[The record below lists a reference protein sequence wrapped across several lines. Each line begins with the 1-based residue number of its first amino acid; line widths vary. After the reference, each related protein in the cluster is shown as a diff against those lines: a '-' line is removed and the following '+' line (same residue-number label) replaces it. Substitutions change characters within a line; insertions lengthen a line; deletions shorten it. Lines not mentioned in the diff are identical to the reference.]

1 MTSIWFLKTRS
12 LSMIWWVRQVTV
24 KVKNSLSSKQMKQ
37 VIDELDRAV
46 MKMKKGEVA
55 LDKPRVRFK
64 VAVCLMIWLRAVRQS
79 GEASASFVNSGGTR
93 AIVRASGGALGS
105 FRGFSWRHLLR
116 KLVLSLSDRKSVK
129 KKMRSLS

>member
-1 MTSIWFLKTRS
+1 
-12 LSMIWWVRQVTV
+12 MIRIPEDTKSGDNNPWRKVTV

-55 LDKPRVRFK
+55 L
-64 VAVCLMIWLRAVRQS
+64 S
-79 GEASASFVNSGGTR
+79 GEASASFELGRNKSYC
-93 AIVRASGGALGS
+93 GALGS

-116 KLVLSLSDRKSVK
+116 KLVLR
-129 KKMRSLS
+129 

>member
-1 MTSIWFLKTRS
+1 
-12 LSMIWWVRQVTV
+12 MIRIPEDTESGDNNPWRVTV

-55 LDKPRVRFK
+55 L
-64 VAVCLMIWLRAVRQS
+64 S

-93 AIVRASGGALGS
+93 AIVRASGFCNHHS
-105 FRGFSWRHLLR
+105 
-116 KLVLSLSDRKSVK
+116 LVILPESNS
-129 KKMRSLS
+129 